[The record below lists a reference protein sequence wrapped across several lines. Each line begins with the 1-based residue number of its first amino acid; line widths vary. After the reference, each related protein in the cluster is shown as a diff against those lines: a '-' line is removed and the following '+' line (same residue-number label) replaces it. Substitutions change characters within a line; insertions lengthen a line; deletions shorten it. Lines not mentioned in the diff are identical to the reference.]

1 MRKGHLYTTA
11 FQGLPIKGASLINH
25 YFQIHIVYLS
35 LVLKCWKP
43 RLMMA
48 MVSAAFAKDGDK
60 ISLENLFCVIQSFL
74 IGWYESRNILATQL
88 SNLGVNVK
96 ITQIIQKIMSSVIF
110 PLAEWF
116 INLYLICFFF
126 SSWHHCIHCNK
137 CNGLFQAIFII
148 LLCNLLILVGIK
160 NLADINC

>member
-1 MRKGHLYTTA
+1 
-11 FQGLPIKGASLINH
+11 
-25 YFQIHIVYLS
+25 
-35 LVLKCWKP
+35 
-43 RLMMA
+43 MMA

-110 PLAEWF
+110 PLAE
-116 INLYLICFFF
+116 
-126 SSWHHCIHCNK
+126 
-137 CNGLFQAIFII
+137 
-148 LLCNLLILVGIK
+148 
-160 NLADINC
+160 